1 MSTYRLTPA
10 ARRDL
15 SRIWDYSEERWGL
28 QQAEVYLRDL
38 QTCLERLAD
47 DPRRGH
53 PRDEVRP
60 GYRSRA
66 VGSHVVLT
74 RDSLVGFRWL
84 GVSFRWYCGVGGL
97 VVGH

>member
-10 ARRDL
+10 ARCDL

-47 DPRRGH
+47 DPRRWR

-66 VGSHVVLT
+66 VESHVVFYVVS
-74 RDSLVGFRWL
+74 DG
-84 GVSFRWYCGVGGL
+84 GVDVIRVL
-97 VVGH
+97 HQRMDPDRHV

>member
-15 SRIWDYSEERWGL
+15 SRIWDYSEERWGR

-47 DPRRGH
+47 DPRRGT
-53 PRDEVRP
+53 PETRFVPVTGAAPSEAM
-60 GYRSRA
+60 S
-66 VGSHVVLT
+66 SSTSSVLVALT
-74 RDSLVGFRWL
+74 
-84 GVSFRWYCGVGGL
+84 
-97 VVGH
+97 

>member
-10 ARRDL
+10 ARGDL

-28 QQAEVYLRDL
+28 RQAEVYPRDL
-38 QTCLERLAD
+38 QACLECLAD
-47 DPRRGH
+47 DPRRGR

-66 VGSHVVLT
+66 VGSHVVLYVMS
-74 RDSLVGFRWL
+74 DG
-84 GVSFRWYCGVGGL
+84 GVDVIRVLRQRMDPGRHV
-97 VVGH
+97 

>member
-15 SRIWDYSEERWGL
+15 SRIWDYSEERWGR
-28 QQAEVYLRDL
+28 QQAEVYPRDL
-38 QTCLERLAD
+38 QACLERLAD
-47 DPRRGH
+47 DPRCGR

-66 VGSHVVLT
+66 VGSHVVFYVI
-74 RDSLVGFRWL
+74 SAG
-84 GVSFRWYCGVGGL
+84 GVDVIRVL
-97 VVGH
+97 HQRMDPDRHV

>member
-47 DPRRGH
+47 DPCRGH
-53 PRDEVRP
+53 PRDSTPETRYVP
-60 GYRSRA
+60 ATEAALSEA
-66 VGSHVVLT
+66 MSSSTSSVMVALT
-74 RDSLVGFRWL
+74 
-84 GVSFRWYCGVGGL
+84 
-97 VVGH
+97 

>member
-38 QTCLERLAD
+38 QTCLERLAN
-47 DPRRGH
+47 DPRRASSQ
-53 PRDEVRP
+53 R
-60 GYRSRA
+60 
-66 VGSHVVLT
+66 
-74 RDSLVGFRWL
+74 
-84 GVSFRWYCGVGGL
+84 
-97 VVGH
+97 

>member
-28 QQAEVYLRDL
+28 QQAEVYLRDF
-38 QTCLERLAD
+38 QACLERLAD

-53 PRDEVRP
+53 PRDGVRP
-60 GYRSRA
+60 GYWSRA
-66 VGSHVVLT
+66 VGSHVVFYVIS
-74 RDSLVGFRWL
+74 DG
-84 GVSFRWYCGVGGL
+84 GVDVIRVLHQRMDPGRHV
-97 VVGH
+97 

>member
-47 DPRRGH
+47 DPCRGH
-53 PRDEVRP
+53 PRDSAPETRYVPATVFYVISDGGVDVIRVLHQRMDP
-60 GYRSRA
+60 DR
-66 VGSHVVLT
+66 HV
-74 RDSLVGFRWL
+74 
-84 GVSFRWYCGVGGL
+84 
-97 VVGH
+97 